1 MEALRRDYCGWSKM
15 ANTAG
20 EDSRSLE
27 CHDEDFIYSK
37 RQKEATEEL
46 ERSIWACSNLYLWK
60 TFLAVAGSTNKK
72 GATEEV

>member
-1 MEALRRDYCGWSKM
+1 MEALRRDHCGWSEM

-27 CHDEDFIYSK
+27 CYDEDFIYSK

-46 ERSIWACSNLYLWK
+46 EMVHLDVIKFVFMEDISGCSREHN
-60 TFLAVAGSTNKK
+60 
-72 GATEEV
+72 

>member
-1 MEALRRDYCGWSKM
+1 M

-27 CHDEDFIYSK
+27 CYDEDFIYSK

-46 ERSIWACSNLYLWK
+46 ETVHLDVIKFVFMEDISGCSGEHK
-60 TFLAVAGSTNKK
+60 
-72 GATEEV
+72 